1 MSREDK
7 IEDVR
12 SEVELLRT
20 LIDNVFIQGVTGGRD
35 PVLYAAAEA
44 LHDRLR
50 RLEQL
55 KRTRKQPTQAAL

>member
-1 MSREDK
+1 MSREDN

-12 SEVELLRT
+12 SDVELLRK
-20 LIDNVFIQGVTGGRD
+20 LLDNVLMQGVTGRD

-44 LHDRLR
+44 LQERLR

-55 KRTRKQPTQAAL
+55 KEDERAA

>member
-1 MSREDK
+1 MSRATT

-20 LIDNVFIQGVTGGRD
+20 LLDNVLMQGVTGGRD
-35 PVLYAAAEA
+35 PVLYAAAA
-44 LHDRLR
+44 TLQDRLR

-55 KRTRKQPTQAAL
+55 KEDPQAA